1 MKKEKLIAA
10 GLGGALCLGLLLGG
24 CSGKPA
30 AAKPTPTPAEKE
42 IDVTTYYVKH
52 NFPEEKISDDE
63 VLITAPAGS
72 VLSVDT
78 QFLKYSHMED
88 PCDKPGAIE
97 RVDYATDVYEDGVTY
112 EKYVNVYLPYG
123 YDAND
128 TETKYNVLY
137 FQHGNKLS
145 NEYFKDETYKNWM
158 DNLFA
163 SGKVDPVILVFTT
176 YYLDP
181 ENAAEARKSQPDAP
195 AGDGNYEGVP
205 ANFWMEVVQDI
216 IPAVESQ
223 YNTYTESFD
232 EEGIIASRDHRGFS
246 GYSRGSCCTWYMFHS
261 ALPYFKW
268 WSPMSAHCTAGK
280 LISERPT
287 DEEAYRYLKEA
298 IDANPDLDFFI
309 YAGSGGPTDYGP
321 RDQIAYFV
329 QQDVFSYGTDPAV
342 NNFYYILSN
351 FDHGDLYV
359 PYYYYNSLQVLFH

>member
-1 MKKEKLIAA
+1 MKKNFAVLGLIA
-10 GLGGALCLGLLLGG
+10 ALCLGLLAG
-24 CSGKPA
+24 CSGG
-30 AAKPTPTPAEKE
+30 TPSNSSAPQESKE

-52 NFPEEKISDDE
+52 NFPEERINDDE
-63 VLITAPAGS
+63 ILITSPAGS

-78 QFLKYSHMED
+78 VFLQYTHMD
-88 PCDKPGAIE
+88 ADCDQKGVIE
-97 RVDYATDVYEDGVTY
+97 RVDYSTDVYEDGVTY

-128 TETKYNVLY
+128 TSTKYNVLY

-181 ENAAEARKSQPDAP
+181 DNAAEARKTQADAP

-205 ANFWMEVVQDI
+205 ANFWMEVVEDI
-216 IPAVESQ
+216 IPAVESK

-232 EEGIIASRDHRGFS
+232 EAGLIASREHRGFS

-268 WSPMSAHCTAGK
+268 WSPMSASCVAGK
-280 LISERPT
+280 MIQENPT
-287 DEEAYRYLKEA
+287 DEEAYTYLKEA
-298 IDANPDLDFFI
+298 IDAHPDMDFFI
-309 YAGSGGPTDYGP
+309 YVGSGGPSDAASL
-321 RDQIAYFV
+321 RRQMAYFEK
-329 QQDVFSYGTDPAV
+329 QDAFSYGNDPKT
-342 NNFYYILSN
+342 NNLCYTQSN
-351 FDHGDLYV
+351 FAHGDLYA
-359 PYYYYNSLQVLFH
+359 PYYYYNSLQVLFSE

>member
-1 MKKEKLIAA
+1 MKEKLAA
-10 GLGGALCLGLLLGG
+10 LFLTASLCLGLAG
-24 CSGKPA
+24 CSNQSSANSSAPK
-30 AAKPTPTPAEKE
+30 ESNE

-63 VLITAPAGS
+63 VLITSPAGS

-78 QFLKYSHMED
+78 TFLRYTHMED
-88 PCDKPGAIE
+88 ECQQKGTIE
-97 RVDYATDVYEDGVTY
+97 RVDYTTDVYEDGVTY

-123 YDAND
+123 YDPGQ
-128 TETKYNVLY
+128 KYNVLY

-176 YYLDP
+176 YYLEPDKAD
-181 ENAAEARKSQPDAP
+181 EIRKTQADAP

-216 IPAVESQ
+216 IPAVESK
-223 YNTYTESFD
+223 YSTYTESFD
-232 EEGIIASRDHRGFS
+232 EAGLIASREHRGFS

-268 WSPMSAHCTAGK
+268 WSPMSATCVAGK
-280 LISERPT
+280 AISEHPT
-287 DEEAYRYLKEA
+287 DEEAYAYLKQA
-298 IDANPDLDFFI
+298 IDANPNLDFFI
-309 YAGSGGPTDYGP
+309 YAGSGGPTDAAFL
-321 RDQIAYFV
+321 R
-329 QQDVFSYGTDPAV
+329 QQMAFFEKQDAFSYGSDPNE
-342 NNFYYILSN
+342 NNLCYTQSN
-351 FDHGDLYV
+351 FVHGDLYV
-359 PYYYYNSLQVLFH
+359 PYYYYNSLQVLFSQ